1 MVLKFYNLCAN
12 LLGRSPAAQ
21 VCHLE
26 WIRFANDNDS
36 EGNAP
41 QSLTYFPQTE
51 TNIESLVAGDQEE
64 FVDVERDGEIHNKSE
79 DKGNE
84 NVTTAKN
91 ELSKANK
98 AVIERRQDVKNILK
112 NRKDK
117 EIGVKLST
125 ESQLLPISRDDL
137 DLKKAFIENR

>member
-21 VCHLE
+21 ACHLE
-26 WIRFANDNDS
+26 WIRFVNDYDS
-36 EGNAP
+36 EG
-41 QSLTYFPQTE
+41 TYFPPTE
-51 TNIESLVAGDQEE
+51 TNIESLVAGDQED
-64 FVDVERDGEIHNKSE
+64 FVDVERDSEIHNKTE

-98 AVIERRQDVKNILK
+98 AAVERRQDVKNILK
-112 NRKDK
+112 KRKDK
-117 EIGVKLST
+117 EISVKLST
-125 ESQLLPISRDDL
+125 ESQLLPISRDNL
-137 DLKKAFIENR
+137 DLKKLL

>member
-21 VCHLE
+21 ACHLE
-26 WIRFANDNDS
+26 WIRFANDYDS
-36 EGNAP
+36 EGNAS
-41 QSLTYFPQTE
+41 QSLTYFPPTE
-51 TNIESLVAGDQEE
+51 TNIESLVAGDQED
-64 FVDVERDGEIHNKSE
+64 FVDVERDGEIHNKTE

-98 AVIERRQDVKNILK
+98 VAVERRQDVKNILK

-117 EIGVKLST
+117 EISVKLST

-137 DLKKAFIENR
+137 DPKKLL